1 MNRPRHIDVDLL
13 RQHARV
19 NVLEAL
25 RQGDEKAD
33 CKDDRALL
41 EVQRR
46 AIDLQIELQAWM
58 ADEFNHMSRTDHQ
71 CAVMANMLFSFVM
84 SLEHNADQEP
94 SDTITKIYTLMLR
107 GLRNGEG
114 QLSIASEIPTVAGG
128 NA

>member
-58 ADEFNHMSRTDHQ
+58 ADEFNHMSRTDHR

-84 SLEHNADQEP
+84 SLEHNDGEDP
-94 SDTITKIYTLMLR
+94 SRTVAKIYKLMLR
-107 GLRNGEG
+107 GLANGEG
-114 QLSIASEIPTVAGG
+114 QLSVSSQIPTVAGG

>member
-58 ADEFNHMSRTDHQ
+58 ADEFNHMSRTDHR

-84 SLEHNADQEP
+84 SLEHNAGQEP
-94 SDTITKIYTLMLR
+94 SDTIAKIYTLMLR
-107 GLRNGEG
+107 ALRNGEG
-114 QLSIASEIPTVAGG
+114 HLGIASEIPTVAGG